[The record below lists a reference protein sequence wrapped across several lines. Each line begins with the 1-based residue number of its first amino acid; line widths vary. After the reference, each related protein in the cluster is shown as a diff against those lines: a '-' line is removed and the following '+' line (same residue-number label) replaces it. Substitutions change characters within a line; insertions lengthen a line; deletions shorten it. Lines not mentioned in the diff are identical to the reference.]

1 MSIQKGGFNMLAK
14 VHKWGN
20 SLGVRIPNAFAKEA
34 QINDGS
40 SISIHMKNNKLI
52 LIPVKKEYSL
62 KEMLSEIN
70 SNNIHK
76 EVSTGHRT
84 GKEIW

>member
-1 MSIQKGGFNMLAK
+1 MLAR

-34 QINDGS
+34 HINDGS
-40 SISIHMKNNKLI
+40 SISIKMKNKKLI
-52 LIPVKKEYSL
+52 LIPVKEEYSL
-62 KEMLSEIN
+62 KEMLSEI
-70 SNNIHK
+70 SSENIHK
-76 EVSTGHRT
+76 EINTGHKR